1 MMRRENVTRI
11 ISFIEQ
17 DAALDTLMDSV
28 QRQKEIA
35 KDIQK
40 EVDEQAPLL
49 DDIEAGLNKV
59 EGRLKNTTQR
69 VEQIRIKS
77 STKGMWCIICLL
89 IIALVIVI
97 ILAKEL

>member
-1 MMRRENVTRI
+1 
-11 ISFIEQ
+11 
-17 DAALDTLMDSV
+17 MDSV
-28 QRQKEIA
+28 RRQKEIA
-35 KDIQK
+35 RDIHK

-49 DDIEAGLNKV
+49 DDIEAGLNRT

-89 IIALVIVI
+89 IIALIVVI

>member
-1 MMRRENVTRI
+1 LL
-11 ISFIEQ
+11 SEQ
-17 DAALDTLMDSV
+17 DAALDTLLDSV

-49 DDIEAGLNKV
+49 DDIEKGLDTV
-59 EGRLKNTTQR
+59 GTRLKNTTQR
-69 VEQIRIKS
+69 TEQIRIKS
-77 STKGMWCIICLL
+77 STKGMWCTICLL
-89 IIALVIVI
+89 IIALIVVI